1 MLCIFEVIFNWTSLP
16 FDKFKDFYIHIY
28 FPSSYSNFYSI
39 DSCVFI
45 IVWIMSN
52 SSPLHWYHKDSRM
65 VANFLIKLYYG
76 KNNSFKSWNKSLVIK
91 PIHTFYGTCFN
102 SYLRSCPFLWQECLN
117 RETNKYILKVLCLL
131 FQKLWIYKCDIFNR
145 IKAKSIFSLN
155 LNVNTCWKLFC
166 TRNVSSNT
174 NIMVLF

>member
-1 MLCIFEVIFNWTSLP
+1 
-16 FDKFKDFYIHIY
+16 
-28 FPSSYSNFYSI
+28 
-39 DSCVFI
+39 
-45 IVWIMSN
+45 MSN

-145 IKAKSIFSLN
+145 IKAKSICFIFYKKFVFIKFKRKYL
-155 LNVNTCWKLFC
+155 LEIILYKEC
-166 TRNVSSNT
+166 
-174 NIMVLF
+174 VLKYKHNGIILIQLTL